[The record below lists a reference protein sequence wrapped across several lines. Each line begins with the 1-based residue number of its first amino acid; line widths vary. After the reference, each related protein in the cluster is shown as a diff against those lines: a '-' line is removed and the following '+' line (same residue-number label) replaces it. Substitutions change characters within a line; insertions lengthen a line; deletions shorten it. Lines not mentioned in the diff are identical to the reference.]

1 MITVATP
8 DGGQAQFPDGT
19 PTDVIKQALAK
30 KFPARQAPAPAAPVT
45 RNPDGTYG
53 QVPEGMVLNPSTG
66 QYTSRE
72 LLANNMAPGAA
83 AAALAGGGQGATF
96 GAADEMAG
104 GLNAVLPGNGTMGE
118 RYAFGR
124 EYSRAM
130 VDAARRD
137 HPVAAYGGE
146 IATAAATPGVALN
159 AAKGASLP
167 ARMAVGAAT
176 GAGQGAL
183 SGFGAGEG
191 GLGER
196 ANSAKL
202 SGGIGAAVGGAI
214 PGLGALL
221 QKALDG
227 RATQKAISDLVANA
241 PTSEQLR
248 AMGQSA
254 YKAIDDAGVA
264 IKPDVIQR
272 GMDDIASTLG
282 AEGAALDVGGRVF
295 PAGRAIMDA
304 AKTAT
309 DGKNTV
315 PFKDLDIFRRFV
327 SGAARASSQNPADAR
342 LAGIAMGKIDDMVTG
357 LKPGDVDAGDL
368 QALQTLLPK
377 ARDLWTRMS
386 KSQKIDD
393 AIAAGDDYVSGAT
406 SGIRNQ
412 FSRILKN
419 PKLSAGFSEVEK
431 AAMRRVVKGT
441 LPEQFV
447 HLASGGLGKIMS
459 VLGGGMSGGAGG
471 VAAGAGISAGLG
483 KASEAIVRKN
493 AEIARAL
500 MASGGMA
507 APVKSQSAAPAILE
521 ALLMKGSRP
530 VSPAFAQLM
539 SGQPSPR

>member
-30 KFPARQAPAPAAPVT
+30 KFPARQAPAPAAPIT
-45 RNPDGTYG
+45 PNPDGTYG
-53 QVPEGMVLNPSTG
+53 QVPEGMVFNPATG

-104 GLNAVLPGNGTMGE
+104 GLNAVLPGAGTMGE

-183 SGFGAGEG
+183 YGFGAGEG

-196 ANSAKL
+196 VNSAKL

-227 RATQKAISDLVANA
+227 RATKKAISDLVANA

-264 IKPDVIQR
+264 IKPDVVQR
-272 GMDDIASTLG
+272 GMDDIASALG

-431 AAMRRVVKGT
+431 EAMRRVVKGT

-447 HLASGGLGKIMS
+447 HLASGGIGKIMS
-459 VLGGGMSGGAGG
+459 VLGGGMSGGVGG
-471 VAAGAGISAGLG
+471 AAAGVGISAGLG

-507 APVKSQSAAPAILE
+507 APVKSQSVAPAILE
-521 ALLMKGSRP
+521 ALLMKGARP

-539 SGQPSPR
+539 SGQPYPR

>member
-1 MITVATP
+1 
-8 DGGQAQFPDGT
+8 
-19 PTDVIKQALAK
+19 
-30 KFPARQAPAPAAPVT
+30 
-45 RNPDGTYG
+45 
-53 QVPEGMVLNPSTG
+53 MVLNPSTG

-419 PKLSAGFSEVEK
+419 PKLSAGFSDVEK

-507 APVKSQSAAPAILE
+507 APVKSQSVAPAILE
-521 ALLMKGSRP
+521 ALLMKGARP

-539 SGQPSPR
+539 SGLPSPR